1 MIKVIYEYFDLKF
14 FILVGKSIEI
24 AKSIETY
31 PSICFKSYSKNYFM
45 KLLRENISLNL
56 SNAFKLNIFNFS

>member
-14 FILVGKSIEI
+14 FTLVGKSIEI

-31 PSICFKSYSKNYFM
+31 LSICFKSYSKNYFI
-45 KLLRENISLNL
+45 KFLRENISLNL